1 MVALMKNKDLPD
13 QLVLYR
19 GCPHKITDEISIRIP
34 SLEEIC
40 AYGESAYYSMVHM
53 LCSVG
58 VDLCWQLE
66 EANIPFDQISD
77 FELFYSILRCYFGTE
92 QTKIL
97 FGEYLNLKEMK
108 LRKNEKGEA
117 YLEQK
122 IATENDGYKTLTI
135 DEHTYYEIVK
145 YLRAFH
151 NLKRNDAVAGTNSCR
166 IAFIED
172 AKAEYEAAQNK
183 PRTSYLLPL
192 ISTMVNHD
200 GFKRNDQTIWDMN
213 IFAFMD
219 SVKRVDKIRNSN
231 LLLQSGYSGFGIDLK
246 KIKKEELNYM
256 GALN

>member
-1 MVALMKNKDLPD
+1 MKNRNLPD

-19 GCPHKITDEISIRIP
+19 GCPHKITEDISIRIP

-40 AYGESAYYSMVHM
+40 DYGESAYYSMVHT

-58 VDLCWQLE
+58 IDLCWQLE

-77 FELFYSILRCYFGTE
+77 FELFYSILRSYFGTE

-97 FGEYLNLKEMK
+97 FGEYLNLKEMT
-108 LRKNEKGEA
+108 LCQNEKGEA

-122 IATENDGYKTLTI
+122 IDAGEDGYKILTI
-135 DEHTYYEIVK
+135 DEDIYSEIVK

-166 IAFIED
+166 KAFIED
-172 AKAEYEAAQNK
+172 AKAEYEAAKSK
-183 PRTSYLLPL
+183 PHSSYLLPL

-200 GFKRNDQTIWDMN
+200 GFKRDDKTIWDMN

-256 GALN
+256 GELN